1 MRTSTLARILT
12 WIVAVVIGGAY
23 GLAGTIAHPFMLWVL
38 PVGLT
43 LAIIGST
50 ALLIALRLLTG
61 DRWATLAAGLGMLAA
76 TLVFSGEGPG
86 GSVIVPQTSLGIIW
100 TFSVPLIVAVVVAW
114 PERMSTAARPAR
126 SETID

>member
-23 GLAGTIAHPFMLWVL
+23 GLAGTIAHPFTLWVL
-38 PVGLT
+38 PVGLV

-50 ALLIALRLLTG
+50 ALLIAIRLLSA
-61 DRWATLAAGLGMLAA
+61 DRWTTLAAGLGMLAA
-76 TLVFSGEGPG
+76 TVIFSGEGPG
-86 GSVIVPQTSLGIIW
+86 GSVIVPQTSFGIVW
-100 TFSVPLIVAVVVAW
+100 TFSVPLVVAVVVAW
-114 PERMSTAARPAR
+114 PDRISVPARPAR